1 MMAVSR
7 RYVTQQRFSQPNLG
21 ILWIHKRIGFLWQCN
36 SGVIILFLLLFVW
49 GKKKNC
55 WNRRSWVFFLFQ
67 QRQDCDHLSIKI
79 LRIEKVQLSREEEET
94 EGHLDREKIQW
105 RRWVWDWFAGG
116 RAIDGDTWRMHSRQ
130 LCNCA
135 ATLRG
140 SSKGSVQACCCS
152 KSSGMKSVTS
162 PPTHCLS
169 VSQWS
174 PTCPLCFELLLKN
187 FLQLKKS
194 VVPLGV

>member
-1 MMAVSR
+1 MRHILCNRTSLHWWAWELVRWESGGAFQYYCRWWQCRGGMW
-7 RYVTQQRFSQPNLG
+7 PNKDSLNPIFG
-21 ILWIHKRIGFLWQCN
+21 ILWIHKRIGVLWQCN

-67 QRQDCDHLSIKI
+67 QGQDCDHHQSKFYR
-79 LRIEKVQLSREEEET
+79 LRKFNWAEKKKQR
-94 EGHLDREKIQW
+94 HLDREKIQW
-105 RRWVWDWFAGG
+105 RRWVRDWFAGG

-130 LCNCA
+130 LCNSA
-135 ATLRG
+135 ATLRR

-162 PPTHCLS
+162 PPTHCL
-169 VSQWS
+169 
-174 PTCPLCFELLLKN
+174 
-187 FLQLKKS
+187 
-194 VVPLGV
+194 